1 MLNRIAKVLKKS
13 NIARQMYRIYKG
25 MDFSYLILQITPII
39 VKKTKFDF
47 ERINLLVPS
56 INKEHFYGGAST
68 AFKIFEEIIKKT
80 NKHTKARII
89 LTDAM
94 PNKEAIREFS
104 KYQLVSFDDD
114 IDAKYQLLPVN
125 NKYQKNIFVA
135 ENDKFIATA
144 WWTAYSSQEIIRQ
157 QLKLYNQD
165 YHKLVYII
173 QDFEPGFYNWSSH
186 FVLAESTYRSEIP
199 TIAIFNSS
207 LLKSFFNARE
217 YKFFKEYYFEPQ
229 MNEKLKRHIDLKTIK
244 KKKQILIYGRP
255 SVDRNSFSLIIEALK
270 IIVYKEPDIHEWIF
284 YSAGESHS
292 DIALGNGV
300 VLQSMGKLSLDDYAR
315 ILKESAIGI
324 SLMISP
330 HPSYPPLEMAY
341 FGVLTITNNF
351 ANKDLSKWHQNIIS
365 IDILTPQNLYNTL
378 IRVIE
383 KYNNDCNIGWE
394 GKSFIKYVNDETNF
408 GFIDNLM
415 NDMQNV

>member
-1 MLNRIAKVLKKS
+1 MFHRIARVLKKS
-13 NIARQMYRIYKG
+13 NIARQIYRISKG
-25 MDFSYLILQITPII
+25 IDFSYLILQITPIT
-39 VKKTKFDF
+39 VKTSKFDF

-56 INKEHFYGGAST
+56 INKEHFYGGIST
-68 AFKIFEEIIKKT
+68 AFKIFDEMINKT

-89 LTDAM
+89 VTDAV
-94 PNKEAIREFS
+94 PNKEAVREFS

-114 IDAKYQLLPVN
+114 VDVKCQLLPVT
-125 NKYQKNIFVA
+125 NKYQKNIFVSK
-135 ENDKFIATA
+135 NDKFIATA

-207 LLKSFFNARE
+207 LLKSFFNARG
-217 YKFFKEYYFEPQ
+217 YNFFKEYYFEPQ
-229 MNEKLKRHIDLKTIK
+229 MNETLKQHIDLKTST
-244 KKKQILIYGRP
+244 KKKQVLIYGRP

-270 IIVYKEPDIHEWIF
+270 IVVLRKPDIHEWIF

-292 DIALGNGV
+292 DIVLGNGV
-300 VLQSMGKLSLDDYAR
+300 VLRSMGKLSLDDYAK

-330 HPSYPPLEMAY
+330 HPSYPPLEMAH
-341 FGVLTITNNF
+341 FGVLTITNSF
-351 ANKDLSKWHQNIIS
+351 ANKDLSQWHQNIIS
-365 IDILTPQNLYNTL
+365 IDILTPQNLCNTL
-378 IRVIE
+378 VRAME
-383 KYNNDCNIGWE
+383 KYNNNCNIGWE
-394 GKSFIKYVNDETNF
+394 GKSFIEYVNDDMNF
-408 GFIDNLM
+408 GFIDDLLNT
-415 NDMQNV
+415 MQIT